1 FEIYKKR
8 HLLVSLCFVIRYR
21 FKIYKNEHIHDS
33 KFLITRVYFGQ
44 KLQILIK
51 YAFLLMIRSCVFSL
65 YTKYNTI
72 VYLYISMNF

>member
-44 KLQILIK
+44 KLQILLSFLM
-51 YAFLLMIRSCVFSL
+51 AFIQCDSVNLNFIR
-65 YTKYNTI
+65 
-72 VYLYISMNF
+72 